1 MKHNRMPA
9 GNEKFIKSLLKRY
22 RITAIDKRSCKLISR
37 RTNMTWKIEILP
49 PVTLKA

>member
-1 MKHNRMPA
+1 MKHVSMSA
-9 GNEKFIKSLLKRY
+9 KNEKFIKSLLKRY

-49 PVTLKA
+49 SATLKA